1 MEEEKSDEIVRYSK
15 EWDARND
22 DQTSLVRQ
30 FNYCFEVVT
39 NRLAEKVY
47 HLLNFSLSLSLLPFF
62 LLNFC
67 LIVYF
72 NTPPSPRFDLNSLL
86 SVIHIRRLETPRFFF
101 PPPVLAVKGFL
112 RPSYLLVN
120 LHSSTDRKIPAP

>member
-30 FNYCFEVVT
+30 FNYCFVT

-47 HLLNFSLSLSLLPFF
+47 HLLNFSLSLS
-62 LLNFC
+62 
-67 LIVYF
+67 
-72 NTPPSPRFDLNSLL
+72 PPLF
-86 SVIHIRRLETPRFFF
+86 
-101 PPPVLAVKGFL
+101 
-112 RPSYLLVN
+112 
-120 LHSSTDRKIPAP
+120 SS